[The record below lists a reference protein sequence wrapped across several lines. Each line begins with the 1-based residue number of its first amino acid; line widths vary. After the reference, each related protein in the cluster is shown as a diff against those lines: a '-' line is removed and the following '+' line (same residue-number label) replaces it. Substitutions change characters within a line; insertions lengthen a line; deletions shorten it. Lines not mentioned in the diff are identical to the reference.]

1 MSEDVISEE
10 IHNGYRVQV
19 VFDRDPLSPR
29 DADNLGIMLC
39 GHKRYILGDAS
50 FKKYIPEWDD
60 VDAVLMRGAS
70 PKVLLRY
77 LSMKYGTTVVLPLY
91 LYDHSG
97 LSISVGGSAG
107 WDSGFV
113 GVIFDTERTRGLIDP
128 TDSSKIEEYLRSE
141 VDTYDRF
148 LTGQVYAVRVKD
160 RTGSVIEYCGGF
172 YDEKDAMAEG
182 KAMTPD
188 AEDRSLTLTEALTLV
203 VQAADEGRV
212 EDIRP
217 LIERTGIPVP
227 SRA

>member
-19 VFDRDPLSPR
+19 IFDRDPLSPR

-39 GHKRYILGDAS
+39 GHRRYDLGDVP
-50 FKKYIPEWDD
+50 FKKFIPEWDD
-60 VDAVLMRGAS
+60 VDGVMMDGVSAEEL
-70 PKVLLRY
+70 KRY
-77 LSMKYGTTVVLPLY
+77 LKMKYDTTVVLPLY

-113 GVIFDTERTRGLIDP
+113 GIIFDTERTREACGTPLDR
-128 TDSSKIEEYLRSE
+128 IEEALRDE
-141 VDTYDRF
+141 VKYYDKY
-148 LTGQVYAVRVKD
+148 LTGQVYAVRVLD
-160 RTGSVIEYCGGF
+160 RTGSVIESCGSF
-172 YDEKDAMAEG
+172 FDEEDAMAEG
-182 KAMTPD
+182 KNMTPE
-188 AEDRSLTLTEALTLV
+188 AEDRSLTISEALAMV

-217 LIERTGIPVP
+217 LIERTGLPVP